1 MRFFFLS
8 FFFISFNSYSQNKIV
23 NWSGTGFAISSNGYI
38 LTNYHV
44 INRASNIQVKGVN
57 GDFSKVYNAEVVVS
71 DNLNDLAIIKIED
84 SNFTSFPVI
93 PYNFRHKTAEIGE
106 EAYTLGYPMIDEM
119 GSNIKL
125 TNGIISAKSGYKD
138 DVTSYQI
145 TVSVQPG
152 NSGGPLFDKSGDVI
166 GIVNAGL
173 PERDN
178 VGYAIKINCLENL
191 ISQVNGFKLP
201 AGKSILKDKNLA
213 SQVKLLNNFVFQIL
227 VSSDEEDD
235 VPQIKEDYSEI
246 NDIYSL
252 EQLKIGMYYSQLNK
266 FDLAVVAFENFIFYK
281 PNFGPIYKELAE
293 IYFRWANNSNDGKYE
308 ELIKKGLVS
317 YQKYMSVSKD
327 YSVSSLMRYADFLML
342 SKSYKILEIEA
353 NKMKNL
359 AGINPR
365 ILRYLGYSA
374 YENGNPDAAITA
386 LNEFIN
392 KGTNKVISGDYFYL
406 GLATVKKSVGADMK
420 TVDPTVLAS
429 GIANVKKAVDAEPSL
444 ANALNEIG
452 KKYFTEKVYDVSAA
466 IFEIAIS
473 NPNSKNFLE
482 DNIYYGLAAYTVNRG
497 KDLKD
502 RDVASLQKADLAMD
516 AVIVASPTYLESY
529 LYKARINSSLE
540 KDDVMAATY
549 QKYLDLVLAKGGE
562 EVTKNKA
569 KVTESYNSIAAFY
582 ANTDKAKAKEFFNKT
597 LALDPTNTYALDS
610 LKLLK

>member
-1 MRFFFLS
+1 VSQAQDLDQATKAIDAEQYEKAKSMLKSIVQSKNTGKASFLLGNIYLTQSVEDSAKIFFDKGLTADGGKINNIGLGQLDLNKGDAVSAKAKFDQVLKDLKKKDIEEYVYVAKAYMNADKPDYKS
-8 FFFISFNSYSQNKIV
+8 AIAVLNKAKVANPTNAYVNLALGDAFYGDKNQNEAYSAYRSAYQ
-23 NWSGTGFAISSNGYI
+23 ADSSLI
-38 LTNYHV
+38 
-44 INRASNIQVKGVN
+44 RAKMQLGVLLKGAKAYTEAVKAF
-57 GDFSKVYNAEVVVS
+57 DEVVG
-71 DNLNDLAIIKIED
+71 LNA
-84 SNFTSFPVI
+84 NYGPV
-93 PYNFRHKTAEIGE
+93 YR
-106 EAYTLGYPMIDEM
+106 
-119 GSNIKL
+119 
-125 TNGIISAKSGYKD
+125 
-138 DVTSYQI
+138 
-145 TVSVQPG
+145 
-152 NSGGPLFDKSGDVI
+152 
-166 GIVNAGL
+166 
-173 PERDN
+173 
-178 VGYAIKINCLENL
+178 
-191 ISQVNGFKLP
+191 
-201 AGKSILKDKNLA
+201 
-213 SQVKLLNNFVFQIL
+213 
-227 VSSDEEDD
+227 
-235 VPQIKEDYSEI
+235 
-246 NDIYSL
+246 
-252 EQLKIGMYYSQLNK
+252 
-266 FDLAVVAFENFIFYK
+266 
-281 PNFGPIYKELAE
+281 ELADT
-293 IYFRWANNSNDGKYE
+293 YYYWANNQPKTYTENIQKALVYYE
-308 ELIKKGLVS
+308 
-317 YQKYMSVSKD
+317 KYMSLTD
-327 YSVSSLMRYADFLML
+327 YSLSSRMRHADFLIL
-342 SKSYKILEIEA
+342 ARDYKALEKEA
-353 NKMKNL
+353 NEMQKLDKV
-359 AGINPR
+359 NPR